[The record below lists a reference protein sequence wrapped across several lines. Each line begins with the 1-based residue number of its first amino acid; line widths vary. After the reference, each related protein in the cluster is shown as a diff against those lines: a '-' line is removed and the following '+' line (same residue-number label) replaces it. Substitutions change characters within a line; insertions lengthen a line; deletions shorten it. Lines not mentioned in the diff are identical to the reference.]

1 MPLLYVNNCYCEKCE
16 QTSDKIVSENEFGEM
31 VCEECEQNAAER
43 AWDRFCEDFH
53 DGGNTSFK
61 SLQQQQIE
69 AQKLK

>member
-16 QTSDKIVSENEFGEM
+16 QTADKIVSENEFGEM

-53 DGGNTSFK
+53 DGGDVSFK